1 MRRFPLLATSTVA
14 SLVLLSLAA
23 GCSDSGGDAANP
35 AKPKPGDKS
44 ETSPTE
50 PEKCEPAPLT
60 CTEDGRG
67 AVGCDENGQKLEVA
81 CQEGETCRNG
91 ACLGPLEIERVT
103 STAPKQ
109 LTEGN
114 YAVAVVDTRLERTSI
129 VFPAQITGQVGA
141 VPKNMSLQVQAEP
154 AAHGVACSTPEIL
167 GLRPV
172 VANVAAKP
180 PMFGTRAYKVGDTR
194 GFNYPDRSSG
204 SGTIPRTGRLR
215 AIGQYANFWED
226 QTDGG
231 SGSVVP
237 DTVMDEVVKRYDGS
251 VYPRLRQLF
260 GDATDVDGNGKIDV
274 FFTNLL
280 PTQSAEAFV
289 VPQVTLRPPGYY
301 GGDWDYGEVVYT
313 KGLKAGANAAAELMA
328 TVAHETQHLIYFGRR
343 MAPYLASGQQEPAS
357 VHADTYTYEGFA
369 EFATLM
375 AGQAPSGL
383 VESTLTRALDH
394 VSIANLFLQQTMSDP
409 YDQVAGYGGGATL
422 IQYMFD
428 RAGGANVVAGDK
440 LEDRGGKSIVEQI
453 TGGTYGPGRMSIKG
467 KAIDRWYVDFAGA
480 LLASTIPG
488 RLPKD
493 AVYTFNPTQKDP
505 AYGGPVGALL
515 DQKWT
520 NPALQP
526 GSLVR
531 RKGWSAKP
539 SQMLGGGLGFYEFS
553 VGATPVTLKV
563 TSTTASVLVA
573 KL

>member
-1 MRRFPLLATSTVA
+1 MRRFPVLATSAVA

-23 GCSDSGGDAANP
+23 GCSDSGGDPAGP
-35 AKPKPGDKS
+35 LKAKPDGDAGAQA
-44 ETSPTE
+44 PE

-60 CTEDGRG
+60 CSEDRRR
-67 AVGCDENGQKLEVA
+67 AVGCDESGQKLEVE
-81 CQEGETCRNG
+81 CQEGETCRGG

-103 STAPKQ
+103 SATPKQ

-129 VFPAQITGQVGA
+129 MFPAQITGQVGA

-154 AAHGVACSTPEIL
+154 EAHHVACATPEIL

-180 PMFGTRAYKVGDTR
+180 PMLGARAYKVGDTR
-194 GFNYPDRSSG
+194 GFHYPSSSG
-204 SGTIPRTGRLR
+204 TLSRTGRLR

-237 DTVMDEVVKRYDGS
+237 ESVMEEVVRRYDGS

-280 PTQSAEAFV
+280 PSQSAEAFV
-289 VPQVTLRPPGYY
+289 MPQATLRPPGYY
-301 GGDWDYGEVVYT
+301 AADYDFGEVVYT
-313 KGLKAGANAAAELMA
+313 KGLRSGANAAAELMA

-343 MAPYLASGQQEPAS
+343 MAPYLASGQPEPMT
-357 VHADTYTYEGFA
+357 VHADMYTFEGFA

-383 VESTLTRALDH
+383 VENALTRALDH
-394 VSIANLFLQQTMSDP
+394 VSIANLFLQDRLADP

-428 RAGGANVVAGDK
+428 RAGGANVVATDR

-453 TGGTYGPGRMSIKG
+453 TTGSSGPGRMTITG

-493 AVYTFNPTQKDP
+493 PVYTFNPTQKDP
-505 AYGGPVGALL
+505 TYGGPVGALL
-515 DQKWT
+515 DQKWMSSAM
-520 NPALQP
+520 PSGP
-526 GSLVR
+526 LVR
-531 RKGWSAKP
+531 RKGWAAKP

-563 TSTTASVLVA
+563 TSPTASVLIA